1 MFDAFEEEPKLT
13 VNSSTKK
20 TEERRVESDASI
32 AFDPEYIKQARPQ
45 DKSVEQRPH
54 ADISALSGPYFYKLP
69 RELRDPVFSQLLAS
83 GNPAFMRTS
92 SASEWE
98 GKILIAKHGVC
109 RLNLG
114 HKNRT
119 NCQPPSQEIL
129 AGIQNL
135 DIRVNH
141 TISHTSTVKD
151 YPEIKLLDLFAGQTP
166 HRKTCMVS
174 VDDRSDGCQM
184 MPCVVFRYLEAL
196 RGVRKDGLAD
206 GYELE
211 DCHLNFLRRALD

>member
-1 MFDAFEEEPKLT
+1 MASKLSREISTFDTFEEEPKLT

-20 TEERRVESDASI
+20 TEERRVESDAPI
-32 AFDPEYIKQARPQ
+32 AFDPEHIKQATPQ

-54 ADISALSGPYFYKLP
+54 VDISALSGPYFYKLP
-69 RELRDPVFSQLLAS
+69 RELRDPVFSHLLAS

-92 SASEWE
+92 SALEWE

-114 HKNRT
+114 YKNRT

-141 TISHTSTVKD
+141 TISHVSTVAD
-151 YPEIKLLDLFAGQTP
+151 YPEIKLP
-166 HRKTCMVS
+166 PV
-174 VDDRSDGCQM
+174 
-184 MPCVVFRYLEAL
+184 
-196 RGVRKDGLAD
+196 
-206 GYELE
+206 
-211 DCHLNFLRRALD
+211 RRAWCRSITVQMDIK